1 MDYINNAI
9 NFIINQKFNEETIIE
24 DIDKTFKDKYY
35 SKNNELTDIF
45 FEYLDLYLS
54 LKREEVIRF
63 ANTINM
69 KGIPSEY
76 RSILEYYNMPFRYS
90 KCPLADKKI
99 FENIT
104 GLDDIGIDQVVFALL
119 RGYHE
124 NEFNNNQ
131 DFINYINYFYNAQ
144 QITFNSIGKSQRMG
158 WIGAM
163 PLSVDDIIK
172 DYLSIKNNKYDIDY
186 NKKLGNYGE
195 LMFYRYLINNCCK
208 GQQIMWV
215 SRDLGDGFGYDIA
228 VYDANINKLFLYE
241 VKTTGRKEE
250 IDNVSLN
257 SFETRICNLFH
268 TYEDTEYHIIRIYI
282 GENIQIYDIDDKTSK
297 IENIFNYNGKKSI
310 DRHIY
315 CYK

>member
-104 GLDDIGIDQVVFALL
+104 GIDDIGIDQVVFALL

-186 NKKLGNYGE
+186 NKKL
-195 LMFYRYLINNCCK
+195 
-208 GQQIMWV
+208 
-215 SRDLGDGFGYDIA
+215 
-228 VYDANINKLFLYE
+228 
-241 VKTTGRKEE
+241 
-250 IDNVSLN
+250 
-257 SFETRICNLFH
+257 
-268 TYEDTEYHIIRIYI
+268 
-282 GENIQIYDIDDKTSK
+282 
-297 IENIFNYNGKKSI
+297 
-310 DRHIY
+310 
-315 CYK
+315 

>member
-1 MDYINNAI
+1 
-9 NFIINQKFNEETIIE
+9 
-24 DIDKTFKDKYY
+24 
-35 SKNNELTDIF
+35 
-45 FEYLDLYLS
+45 
-54 LKREEVIRF
+54 
-63 ANTINM
+63 
-69 KGIPSEY
+69 
-76 RSILEYYNMPFRYS
+76 
-90 KCPLADKKI
+90 
-99 FENIT
+99 
-104 GLDDIGIDQVVFALL
+104 
-119 RGYHE
+119 
-124 NEFNNNQ
+124 
-131 DFINYINYFYNAQ
+131 
-144 QITFNSIGKSQRMG
+144 
-158 WIGAM
+158 
-163 PLSVDDIIK
+163 
-172 DYLSIKNNKYDIDY
+172 
-186 NKKLGNYGE
+186 
-195 LMFYRYLINNCCK
+195 MFYRYLINNCCK